1 MDSQKNLWR
10 AYAPPR
16 NIAKLN
22 SAWIPP
28 ADSAGLAAPFS
39 ARVHTIYPATQ
50 AVYASKASLPARNL
64 RRMFRGLRR
73 FISRE
78 DEGGVE
84 YTEDH
89 ALYYPCKAAEAE
101 ESVLSDWHAFGIY
114 SRPMVNR
121 VEVHNTFTPSPTPY
135 RVINLDEVDP
145 EEVFRSLLSPGG
157 NVHPELWIRGLEHP
171 SLPPRPTGWPL
182 PTPGKPLPFPWECE
196 LNPFLVRTDCGP
208 APVYWNIRSSELAI
222 LYGGPIDVSVPLSGA
237 DLAQPA
243 TRPFVTHMYISG
255 LALAESGF
263 PWKFMIK
270 NVNGTRVRDVFR
282 AIMDNFQEHVSRAEF
297 EGWTPERQRRV
308 DLEWKMRGGQRAG
321 DGVRR
326 VDYLCGQLCFRGLS
340 WNQDRTGWVLHAG
353 PEW

>member
-1 MDSQKNLWR
+1 MDPQENLWR

-16 NIAKLN
+16 DIITL
-22 SAWIPP
+22 SSPWIPP
-28 ADSAGLAAPFS
+28 PDSAGLDAPFS
-39 ARVHTIYPATQ
+39 GRVHKIYPATQ
-50 AVYASKASLPARNL
+50 AVYASKTSFPVRNL
-64 RRMFRGLRR
+64 RRILRGLRR

-78 DEGGVE
+78 DERVE
-84 YTEDH
+84 YAEDH
-89 ALYYPCKAAEAE
+89 AVYHPSKAAEVE
-101 ESVLSDWHAFGIY
+101 KSTPSEWHAFGIY
-114 SRPMVNR
+114 SRPIVNK

-135 RVINLDEVDP
+135 RVVNLDQVDP
-145 EEVFRSLLSPGG
+145 EDVFQSLLSPGG

-182 PTPGKPLPFPWECE
+182 PPPGEPLPFPWECE
-196 LNPFLVRTDCGP
+196 LNPFLIRTDCGP

-237 DLAQPA
+237 DLSQPA

-263 PWKFMIK
+263 PWKFMV
-270 NVNGTRVRDVFR
+270 VNPAGIRVRDVFR
-282 AIMDNFQEHVSRAEF
+282 AIMDNFQQYVSRAEY
-297 EGWTPERQRRV
+297 ESWTPARQQRAK
-308 DLEWKMRGGQRAG
+308 LEWGMRGGDRTR
-321 DGVRR
+321 DGLRR

-340 WNQDRTGWVLHAG
+340 WNLDRTGWVLHAG